1 MQVIAEILL
10 GIVIV
15 VVIVPALIG
24 ATYIGCFGRGAARE
38 EKEC

>member
-10 GIVIV
+10 GLVII

-24 ATYIGCFGRGAARE
+24 ATIMGCFGGGAARE
-38 EKEC
+38 EKE

>member
-1 MQVIAEILL
+1 MQVIAEVLL

-24 ATYIGCFGRGAARE
+24 AIYIGCWEGKE
-38 EKEC
+38 EKE